1 MLALVVVRCHRVGQ
15 TKPVHIV
22 RLISKGTVEEVM
34 LRRADLKLQL
44 EKDMTEDSLKSDAG
58 VRDLMES
65 YLQEAA

>member
-1 MLALVVVRCHRVGQ
+1 M
-15 TKPVHIV
+15 HIV